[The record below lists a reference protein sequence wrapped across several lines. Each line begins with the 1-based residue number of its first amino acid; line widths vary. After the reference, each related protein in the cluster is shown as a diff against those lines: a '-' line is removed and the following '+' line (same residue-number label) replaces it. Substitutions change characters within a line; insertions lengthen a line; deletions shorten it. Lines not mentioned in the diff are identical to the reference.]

1 MKSLKYIIVLGIVTG
16 VTFSSCEDW
25 LDENPK
31 YSVDNT
37 VIFDSE
43 ETAKQALDAC
53 YGYLTTQDCFGQGVY
68 EMSVG
73 SSGLS
78 WSQTNGSEPDRYASL
93 NATTAGDAVLW
104 AWRGLYKAIQE
115 CNTFIVNMNKGSL
128 SEDLKENYT
137 AQASFIRGLCY
148 YYLSMMWGDVPLRI
162 EPSAHDAISEPKS
175 SFIDVV
181 GQIFIDWKYA
191 YDNLP
196 ENGEHVDGY
205 IDKLGVAAYLAKLNW
220 MLSCNPDLAD
230 RKADYL
236 EDAKFWCDLVYGKY
250 SLQSRYSDLFVNHV
264 QNSPESIFQLNFTTS
279 SDYSWNRLNWI
290 FAADNAS
297 PGTAYQR
304 IRSTK
309 AFHDL
314 FRGTYPGDPRYD
326 ATFLTRWYDVK
337 NGSSYH
343 LISDSVYTYP
353 YKTYKTKSTSRVA
366 DAVAYI
372 PYDQMDDP
380 TNPTVEELT
389 VLQEQFYTE
398 NTTTGEKNVVNLVG
412 QFATSVGDHAGW
424 PLWKKQIDFNCQAQQ
439 SNNNI
444 ILYRYADFLLLM
456 ADVYNE
462 LDETDRAANLVNE
475 VLRRARTSVSPEASQ
490 PVDFPSGLSKDQ
502 MRKKIFY
509 ERLFVLAAEPEMYFD
524 IRRGGTET
532 LKMALE
538 IVNRHDITY
547 EHCEG
552 EAQHNNPDQRFR
564 DRYFGEDATFYGK
577 VSDESF
583 LKKNLHL
590 PIPHSELSANDG
602 LSAADQNFGY

>member
-115 CNTFIVNMNKGSL
+115 CNTFIVNMNNGSL

-444 ILYRYADFLLLM
+444 ILYRYADILLM
-456 ADVYNE
+456 KAEAKNALGQDPSAE
-462 LDETDRAANLVNE
+462 INE
-475 VLRRARTSVSPEASQ
+475 VRKRAYKDKYEEHIYVNSTKEAN
-490 PVDFPSGLSKDQ
+490 DAAILK
-502 MRKKIFY
+502 
-509 ERLFVLAAEPEMYFD
+509 ERLLELAFEGKRWWDLVRFD
-524 IRRGGTET
+524 KAFDLVPSLR
-532 LKMALE
+532 
-538 IVNRHDITY
+538 
-547 EHCEG
+547 EHK
-552 EAQHNNPDQRFR
+552 
-564 DRYFGEDATFYGK
+564 GEDYMMLF
-577 VSDESF
+577 
-583 LKKNLHL
+583 
-590 PIPHSELSANDG
+590 PIPLSTI
-602 LSAADQNFGY
+602 SVEPKVTQNPGWDK

>member
-1 MKSLKYIIVLGIVTG
+1 MGLAMT
-16 VTFSSCEDW
+16 SCEDW
-25 LDENPK
+25 LEENPK
-31 YSVDNT
+31 YSMDNT
-37 VIFDSE
+37 VIFSSQ
-43 ETAKQALDAC
+43 ETAEQALDAC
-53 YGYLTTQDCFGQGVY
+53 YGYLTSQDCFGQGLY

-78 WSQTNGSEPDRYASL
+78 WCQTNGAEPDRYASL
-93 NATTAGDAVLW
+93 NASPAGDALLW

-115 CNTFIVNMNKGSL
+115 CNSFIVNMNASSL
-128 SEDLKENYT
+128 SDDLKKDYT

-162 EPSAHDAISEPKS
+162 DPSTSDAVSLSKS
-175 SFIDVV
+175 PFTKVV
-181 GQIFIDWKYA
+181 EQIFIDWNYA

-196 ENGEHVDGY
+196 EGGEHLDGY

-220 MLSCNPDLAD
+220 LLSCNPDFDDAQ
-230 RKADYL
+230 RKAYL
-236 EDAKFWCDLVYGKY
+236 NDAKTWCDQVYGKY
-250 SLQSRYSDLFVNHV
+250 SLQSRYADLFVNHV
-264 QNSPESIFQLNFTTS
+264 QNSPESIFQINF
-279 SDYSWNRLNWI
+279 
-290 FAADNAS
+290 
-297 PGTAYQR
+297 
-304 IRSTK
+304 TK

-337 NGSSYH
+337 SGSSYH
-343 LISDSVYTYP
+343 LVSDSVYTYP
-353 YKTYKTKSTSRVA
+353 YKSYKSKTTSRVA

-372 PYDQMDDP
+372 PYDQMADP
-380 TNPTVEELT
+380 TNPTVDELT
-389 VLQEQFYTE
+389 ALQEQFYTE
-398 NTTTGEKNVVNLVG
+398 NPTTGEHTVVNLVG

-462 LDETDRAANLVNE
+462 LDQTGRAISLVNE
-475 VLRRARTSVSPEASQ
+475 VLTRARNSVSPAAAQ
-490 PVDFPSGLSKDQ
+490 PADFAADLTKDQ
-502 MRKKIFY
+502 VRDKIFY
-509 ERLFVLAAEPEMYFD
+509 ERLFELAAEPDMYIE

-532 LKMALE
+532 LKKALE
-538 IVNRHDITY
+538 IVNRHNITY

-564 DRYFGEDATFYGK
+564 DRYFGADATFYGK
-577 VSDESF
+577 VTDESF

-590 PIPHSELSANDG
+590 PIPHSELSSNDG
-602 LSAADQNFGY
+602 LSAADQNYGY

>member
-444 ILYRYADFLLLM
+444 ILYRYADILLM
-456 ADVYNE
+456 KAEAKNALGQDPSAE
-462 LDETDRAANLVNE
+462 INE
-475 VLRRARTSVSPEASQ
+475 VRKRAYKDKYEEHIYVNSTKEAN
-490 PVDFPSGLSKDQ
+490 DAAILK
-502 MRKKIFY
+502 
-509 ERLFVLAAEPEMYFD
+509 ERLLELAFEGKRWWDLVRFD
-524 IRRGGTET
+524 KAFDLVPSLR
-532 LKMALE
+532 
-538 IVNRHDITY
+538 
-547 EHCEG
+547 EHK
-552 EAQHNNPDQRFR
+552 
-564 DRYFGEDATFYGK
+564 GEDYMMLF
-577 VSDESF
+577 
-583 LKKNLHL
+583 
-590 PIPHSELSANDG
+590 PIPLSTI
-602 LSAADQNFGY
+602 SVEPKVTQNPGWDK

>member
-115 CNTFIVNMNKGSL
+115 CNTFIVNMNNGSL

-236 EDAKFWCDLVYGKY
+236 KDAKFWCDLVYGKY

-444 ILYRYADFLLLM
+444 ILYRYADILLM
-456 ADVYNE
+456 KAEAKNALGQDPSAE
-462 LDETDRAANLVNE
+462 INE
-475 VLRRARTSVSPEASQ
+475 VRKRAYKDKYEEHIYVNSTKEAN
-490 PVDFPSGLSKDQ
+490 DAAILK
-502 MRKKIFY
+502 
-509 ERLFVLAAEPEMYFD
+509 ERLLELAFEGKRWWDLVRFD
-524 IRRGGTET
+524 KAFDLVPSLR
-532 LKMALE
+532 
-538 IVNRHDITY
+538 
-547 EHCEG
+547 EHK
-552 EAQHNNPDQRFR
+552 
-564 DRYFGEDATFYGK
+564 GEDYMMLF
-577 VSDESF
+577 
-583 LKKNLHL
+583 
-590 PIPHSELSANDG
+590 PIPLSTI
-602 LSAADQNFGY
+602 SVEPKVTQNPGWDK

>member
-43 ETAKQALDAC
+43 ETAKQALNAC

-236 EDAKFWCDLVYGKY
+236 EDCLLYT
-250 SLQSRYSDLFVNHV
+250 
-264 QNSPESIFQLNFTTS
+264 SP
-279 SDYSWNRLNWI
+279 
-290 FAADNAS
+290 S
-297 PGTAYQR
+297 P
-304 IRSTK
+304 
-309 AFHDL
+309 
-314 FRGTYPGDPRYD
+314 
-326 ATFLTRWYDVK
+326 
-337 NGSSYH
+337 
-343 LISDSVYTYP
+343 
-353 YKTYKTKSTSRVA
+353 
-366 DAVAYI
+366 
-372 PYDQMDDP
+372 
-380 TNPTVEELT
+380 
-389 VLQEQFYTE
+389 
-398 NTTTGEKNVVNLVG
+398 
-412 QFATSVGDHAGW
+412 
-424 PLWKKQIDFNCQAQQ
+424 
-439 SNNNI
+439 
-444 ILYRYADFLLLM
+444 
-456 ADVYNE
+456 
-462 LDETDRAANLVNE
+462 
-475 VLRRARTSVSPEASQ
+475 
-490 PVDFPSGLSKDQ
+490 
-502 MRKKIFY
+502 
-509 ERLFVLAAEPEMYFD
+509 
-524 IRRGGTET
+524 
-532 LKMALE
+532 
-538 IVNRHDITY
+538 
-547 EHCEG
+547 
-552 EAQHNNPDQRFR
+552 R
-564 DRYFGEDATFYGK
+564 DC
-577 VSDESF
+577 S
-583 LKKNLHL
+583 
-590 PIPHSELSANDG
+590 
-602 LSAADQNFGY
+602 

>member
-1 MKSLKYIIVLGIVTG
+1 
-16 VTFSSCEDW
+16 
-25 LDENPK
+25 
-31 YSVDNT
+31 
-37 VIFDSE
+37 
-43 ETAKQALDAC
+43 
-53 YGYLTTQDCFGQGVY
+53 
-68 EMSVG
+68 
-73 SSGLS
+73 
-78 WSQTNGSEPDRYASL
+78 
-93 NATTAGDAVLW
+93 
-104 AWRGLYKAIQE
+104 
-115 CNTFIVNMNKGSL
+115 
-128 SEDLKENYT
+128 
-137 AQASFIRGLCY
+137 
-148 YYLSMMWGDVPLRI
+148 
-162 EPSAHDAISEPKS
+162 
-175 SFIDVV
+175 
-181 GQIFIDWKYA
+181 
-191 YDNLP
+191 
-196 ENGEHVDGY
+196 
-205 IDKLGVAAYLAKLNW
+205 

-279 SDYSWNRLNWI
+279 LDYSWNRLNWI

-424 PLWKKQIDFNCQAQQ
+424 PLWKNR
-439 SNNNI
+439 S
-444 ILYRYADFLLLM
+444 ILIVKR
-456 ADVYNE
+456 N
-462 LDETDRAANLVNE
+462 RATTISYCTVM
-475 VLRRARTSVSPEASQ
+475 P
-490 PVDFPSGLSKDQ
+490 
-502 MRKKIFY
+502 
-509 ERLFVLAAEPEMYFD
+509 
-524 IRRGGTET
+524 
-532 LKMALE
+532 
-538 IVNRHDITY
+538 
-547 EHCEG
+547 
-552 EAQHNNPDQRFR
+552 
-564 DRYFGEDATFYGK
+564 TFCC
-577 VSDESF
+577 
-583 LKKNLHL
+583 
-590 PIPHSELSANDG
+590 
-602 LSAADQNFGY
+602 

>member
-115 CNTFIVNMNKGSL
+115 CNTFIVNMNNGSL

-366 DAVAYI
+366 DAIAYI

-398 NTTTGEKNVVNLVG
+398 NTTTGEKNVVNLVD
-412 QFATSVGDHAGW
+412 S
-424 PLWKKQIDFNCQAQQ
+424 
-439 SNNNI
+439 
-444 ILYRYADFLLLM
+444 
-456 ADVYNE
+456 
-462 LDETDRAANLVNE
+462 
-475 VLRRARTSVSPEASQ
+475 LRRRWGIMPG
-490 PVDFPSGLSKDQ
+490 GLCGKNRS
-502 MRKKIFY
+502 I
-509 ERLFVLAAEPEMYFD
+509 L
-524 IRRGGTET
+524 
-532 LKMALE
+532 
-538 IVNRHDITY
+538 IVKRNR
-547 EHCEG
+547 
-552 EAQHNNPDQRFR
+552 
-564 DRYFGEDATFYGK
+564 ATTISYCTVMPTFCC
-577 VSDESF
+577 
-583 LKKNLHL
+583 
-590 PIPHSELSANDG
+590 
-602 LSAADQNFGY
+602 

>member
-1 MKSLKYIIVLGIVTG
+1 MGLAMT
-16 VTFSSCEDW
+16 SCEDW
-25 LDENPK
+25 LEENPK
-31 YSVDNT
+31 YSMDNT
-37 VIFDSE
+37 VIFSSQ
-43 ETAKQALDAC
+43 ETAEQALDAC
-53 YGYLTTQDCFGQGVY
+53 YGYLTSQDCFGQGLY

-78 WSQTNGSEPDRYASL
+78 WCQTNGVEPDRYASL
-93 NATTAGDAVLW
+93 NASPAGDALLW

-115 CNTFIVNMNKGSL
+115 CNSFIVNMNASSL
-128 SEDLKENYT
+128 SDDLKKDYT

-162 EPSAHDAISEPKS
+162 DPSTSDAVSLSKS
-175 SFIDVV
+175 PFTKVV
-181 GQIFIDWKYA
+181 EQIFIDWNYA

-196 ENGEHVDGY
+196 EGGEHLDGY

-220 MLSCNPDLAD
+220 LLSCNPDFDDAQ
-230 RKADYL
+230 RKAYL
-236 EDAKFWCDLVYGKY
+236 NDAKTWCDQVYGKY
-250 SLQSRYSDLFVNHV
+250 SLQSRYADLFVNHV
-264 QNSPESIFQLNFTTS
+264 QNSPESIFQINFTTA
-279 SDYSWNRLNWI
+279 SDYAWNRLNWI
-290 FAADNAS
+290 FAADNVS
-297 PGTAYQR
+297 QGTAYQR
-304 IRSTK
+304 IRATK

-337 NGSSYH
+337 SGSSYH
-343 LISDSVYTYP
+343 LVSDSVYTYP
-353 YKTYKTKSTSRVA
+353 YKSYKSKTTSRVA

-372 PYDQMDDP
+372 PYDQMADP
-380 TNPTVEELT
+380 TNPTVDELT
-389 VLQEQFYTE
+389 ALQEQFYTE
-398 NTTTGEKNVVNLVG
+398 NPTTGEHTVVNLVG

-462 LDETDRAANLVNE
+462 LDQTGRAISLVNE
-475 VLRRARTSVSPEASQ
+475 VLTRARNSVSPAAAQ
-490 PVDFPSGLSKDQ
+490 PADFAADLTKDQ
-502 MRKKIFY
+502 VRDKIFY
-509 ERLFVLAAEPEMYFD
+509 ERLFELAAEPDMYIE

-532 LKMALE
+532 LKKALE
-538 IVNRHDITY
+538 IVNRHNITY

-552 EAQHNNPDQRFR
+552 ETQHNNPDQRFR
-564 DRYFGEDATFYGK
+564 DRYFGADATFYGK
-577 VSDESF
+577 VTDESF

-590 PIPHSELSANDG
+590 PIPHSELSSNDG
-602 LSAADQNFGY
+602 LSAADQNYGY

>member
-43 ETAKQALDAC
+43 ETAKQALNAC

-115 CNTFIVNMNKGSL
+115 CNTFIVNMNNGSL

-236 EDAKFWCDLVYGKY
+236 EDAK
-250 SLQSRYSDLFVNHV
+250 
-264 QNSPESIFQLNFTTS
+264 
-279 SDYSWNRLNWI
+279 
-290 FAADNAS
+290 
-297 PGTAYQR
+297 
-304 IRSTK
+304 
-309 AFHDL
+309 FHDL

-509 ERLFVLAAEPEMYFD
+509 ERLFELAAEPEMYFD

-538 IVNRHDITY
+538 NVNRHDITY

>member
-1 MKSLKYIIVLGIVTG
+1 MVR
-16 VTFSSCEDW
+16 CE
-25 LDENPK
+25 
-31 YSVDNT
+31 
-37 VIFDSE
+37 
-43 ETAKQALDAC
+43 
-53 YGYLTTQDCFGQGVY
+53 
-68 EMSVG
+68 
-73 SSGLS
+73 
-78 WSQTNGSEPDRYASL
+78 
-93 NATTAGDAVLW
+93 
-104 AWRGLYKAIQE
+104 
-115 CNTFIVNMNKGSL
+115 
-128 SEDLKENYT
+128 
-137 AQASFIRGLCY
+137 
-148 YYLSMMWGDVPLRI
+148 
-162 EPSAHDAISEPKS
+162 
-175 SFIDVV
+175 
-181 GQIFIDWKYA
+181 
-191 YDNLP
+191 
-196 ENGEHVDGY
+196 
-205 IDKLGVAAYLAKLNW
+205 
-220 MLSCNPDLAD
+220 
-230 RKADYL
+230 
-236 EDAKFWCDLVYGKY
+236 
-250 SLQSRYSDLFVNHV
+250 
-264 QNSPESIFQLNFTTS
+264 
-279 SDYSWNRLNWI
+279 
-290 FAADNAS
+290 
-297 PGTAYQR
+297 
-304 IRSTK
+304 
-309 AFHDL
+309 
-314 FRGTYPGDPRYD
+314 
-326 ATFLTRWYDVK
+326 

-372 PYDQMDDP
+372 PYDQMADP

-509 ERLFVLAAEPEMYFD
+509 ERLFELAAEPEMYFD

>member
-115 CNTFIVNMNKGSL
+115 CNTFIVNMNNGSL

-475 VLRRARTSVSPEASQ
+475 VLRRARTSVSP
-490 PVDFPSGLSKDQ
+490 VDCPKTKCVRKYFMNGCLSWLPSPRCIS
-502 MRKKIFY
+502 IY
-509 ERLFVLAAEPEMYFD
+509 V
-524 IRRGGTET
+524 
-532 LKMALE
+532 
-538 IVNRHDITY
+538 
-547 EHCEG
+547 EG
-552 EAQHNNPDQRFR
+552 ERR
-564 DRYFGEDATFYGK
+564 
-577 VSDESF
+577 
-583 LKKNLHL
+583 L
-590 PIPHSELSANDG
+590 
-602 LSAADQNFGY
+602 

>member
-1 MKSLKYIIVLGIVTG
+1 MKLIKYIFALGIVSVG
-16 VTFSSCEDW
+16 LSSCEDW
-25 LDENPK
+25 LDEDPK

-37 VIFDSE
+37 VVFDSQ

-53 YGYLTTQDCFGQGVY
+53 YGYLTSQDCFGQGVY

-73 SSGLS
+73 GSGLS

-93 NATTAGDAVLW
+93 NATPAGDAVLW

-128 SEDLKENYT
+128 SAELKENYT

-148 YYLSMMWGDVPLRI
+148 YYLAMMWGDVPLRT
-162 EPSAHDAISEPKS
+162 EPSAHDGVSEPKS
-175 SFIDVV
+175 PFVDIVE
-181 GQIFIDWKYA
+181 QIFTDWKYA
-191 YDNLP
+191 YDYLP
-196 ENGEHVDGY
+196 EDGTHTDGY
-205 IDKLGVAAYLAKLNW
+205 IDKTGVAAYLAKLNW
-220 MLSCNPDLAD
+220 ILSCNPDLAEH
-230 RKADYL
+230 KSDYL
-236 EDAKFWCDLVYGKY
+236 NDAKYWCDIVYGKY
-250 SLQSRYSDLFVNHV
+250 SLQPRYADLFVNHV
-264 QNSPESIFQLNFTTS
+264 QDSPESIFQLNFTTS

-297 PGTAYQR
+297 QGTAYQR
-304 IRSTK
+304 IRSSK

-326 ATFLTRWYDVK
+326 ATFLTRWYDAK

-343 LISDSVYTYP
+343 LVSDSVYTYP
-353 YKTYKTKSTSRVA
+353 YKSYKSKSTSRVV

-372 PYDQMDDP
+372 PYNQMADA

-389 VLQEQFYTE
+389 TLQEQFYTE
-398 NTTTGEKNVVNLVG
+398 NTTTGEKKVIDLVG

-462 LDETDRAANLVNE
+462 LNETGKAIGFVNE
-475 VLRRARTSVSPEASQ
+475 VLGRARTSVTPAAAQ
-490 PVDFPSGLSKDQ
+490 PADFPGTLTKDEL
-502 MRKKIFY
+502 RDKIFY
-509 ERLFVLAAEPEMYFD
+509 ERLFELAAEPEMYID
-524 IRRGGTET
+524 IRRGGTKT

-538 IVNRHDITY
+538 IVNRHAITY
-547 EHCEG
+547 EHSEG
-552 EAQHNNPDQRFR
+552 EKQKQNPDQRFR
-564 DRYFGEDATFYGK
+564 DRYFGADATFCGK
-577 VSDESF
+577 VTDENF

-590 PIPHSELSANDG
+590 PIPHSELSSNDG
-602 LSAADQNFGY
+602 MSAADQNYGY

>member
-115 CNTFIVNMNKGSL
+115 CNTFIVNMNNGSL

-236 EDAKFWCDLVYGKY
+236 ADAKFWCDLVYGKY

-297 PGTAYQR
+297 QGTAYQR

-509 ERLFVLAAEPEMYFD
+509 ERLFELAAEPEMYFD